1 MPPVP
6 PMTEHP
12 FRPAWTSSWY
22 ERPPARGGVSSI
34 GGDRIARESG
44 GWCGERWVSVQG
56 VNLAVGS
63 VDRAVGGGCKRSGV
77 QGVDKAVGGVRVVN
91 RVVCRV

>member
-1 MPPVP
+1 M
-6 PMTEHP
+6 
-12 FRPAWTSSWY
+12 
-22 ERPPARGGVSSI
+22 
-34 GGDRIARESG
+34 
-44 GWCGERWVSVQG
+44 QG